1 MAKGVPP
8 SHLFRKRWVREY
20 LSALHNRQKWH
31 KICRNLKVGD
41 LVMVMSENIGS
52 VNWPMG
58 IVTEVFTQDDGLVRD
73 VTMKT
78 SKGLFRRDVRKLCLL
93 EGADD

>member
-1 MAKGVPP
+1 M
-8 SHLFRKRWVREY
+8 SQ
-20 LSALHNRQKWH
+20 S
-31 KICRNLKVGD
+31 KVGD

-52 VNWPMG
+52 VNWPMA

-73 VTMKT
+73 VTVKT
-78 SKGLFRRDVRKLCLL
+78 SKGLLRRDVRKLCLL